1 MKRNAADPA
10 LLSAIR
16 EFLLEYLPTVR
27 RRDDDTITSYRYS
40 INLFLAFLDEVYGI
54 QLKTVRASDFTQKN
68 ILLFIQWLQLTRNNS
83 APTINHRLSDLKNF
97 CKFFMKKDVLSAV
110 ELQLIQEIEPVP
122 DTRSPNFVWLTTE
135 QVKLVLDSVSNT
147 RNSVR
152 DRFFLSLLY
161 ESGGRIDEILSLR
174 VRDIVPASGGR
185 ANVHFFGKGKK
196 HRITPLSNLLWQQAK
211 EYFNK
216 YHQEKNDDSFL
227 FYVLRDG
234 KMNKMSADNVQ
245 RILNY
250 CEKRAKEQDPSLPHL
265 HPHLFRRTRAMHLY
279 EEGISLP
286 MISEWLGHA
295 QLETTKIY
303 AKLSGEMKQKVLD
316 TMQKRNNKIF
326 QNESNKD
333 YIEDNDMLRRI
344 CGLA

>member
-40 INLFLAFLDEVYGI
+40 INLFLAFLDEAYGI

-174 VRDIVPASGGR
+174 VRDLVPASRGR

-316 TMQKRNNKIF
+316 TMQKRNDKIF
-326 QNESNKD
+326 QSESNKD

>member
-1 MKRNAADPA
+1 MKRSAADPA

-27 RRDDDTITSYRYS
+27 RRDGDTITSYRCS
-40 INLFLAFLDEVYGI
+40 INLFLEFLDDVHEI
-54 QLKTVRASDFTQKN
+54 KLKTVKTSDFSQKN
-68 ILLFIQWLQLTRNNS
+68 IVSFMEWLQLTRHNS

-97 CKFFMKKDVLSAV
+97 CKFFMKNDILSAI
-110 ELQLIQEIEPVP
+110 ELQKIQEIEPIP
-122 DTRSPNFVWLTTE
+122 DTRNPNFVWLTAE

-147 RNSVR
+147 RNSTR

-174 VRDIVPASGGR
+174 VRDLVPAPHGE

-196 HRITPLSNLLWQQAK
+196 HRITPLSDLLWQQAQ
-211 EYFNK
+211 EYFDK
-216 YHQEKNDDSFL
+216 YHQEKNNDSFL

-234 KMNKMSADNVQ
+234 KMNKMSADNAQ

-250 CEKRAKEQDPSLPHL
+250 CEKQVKEQDPSLPHL

-295 QLETTKIY
+295 QLETTQIY

-316 TMQKRNNKIF
+316 AMQKRNSKIF
-326 QNESNKD
+326 QTESNENYVD
-333 YIEDNDMLRRI
+333 DNDMLRRI
-344 CGLA
+344 CGLT